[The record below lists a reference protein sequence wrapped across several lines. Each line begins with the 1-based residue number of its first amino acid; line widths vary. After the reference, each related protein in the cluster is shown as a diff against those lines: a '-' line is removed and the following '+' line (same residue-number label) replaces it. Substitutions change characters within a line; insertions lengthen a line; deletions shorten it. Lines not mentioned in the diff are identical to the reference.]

1 MTAAYVGTL
10 GRHLATFVDENYA
23 PYSTAFGTPSTSATS
38 IDARRQYDSGIPGAA
53 GTLSGITYLI
63 PGQTSNYNSLQV
75 SATKTMSRGFTV
87 SGFYVWSRALESANF
102 VENGL
107 QGAQDFGVAGKPF
120 TATNNSLGAL
130 GGGLQEERGLMPV
143 NHDSN
148 AAISGMWN
156 IDYVHG
162 NKIMQE
168 VANGWTITSVAYFIS
183 GAPFSMSTGSN
194 NNFDSANANRP
205 NAVPGVS
212 PKLPRG
218 CRVCASGSELSA
230 WFNKAAF
237 TPNGPGLGIGPGGAD
252 GNVGP
257 FSLNGPGLK
266 DMDAA
271 LLRNVN
277 FERGMVFQFR
287 AEITNVMNWV
297 NLSNPT
303 SSLSS
308 GNDGKITGA
317 TGTQRVIQLGGRLT
331 F

>member
-1 MTAAYVGTL
+1 M
-10 GRHLATFVDENYA
+10 E
-23 PYSTAFGTPSTSATS
+23 
-38 IDARRQYDSGIPGAA
+38 
-53 GTLSGITYLI
+53 
-63 PGQTSNYNSLQV
+63 
-75 SATKTMSRGFTV
+75 
-87 SGFYVWSRALESANF
+87 
-102 VENGL
+102 L

-120 TATNNSLGAL
+120 TASNNSLGAL

-143 NHDSN
+143 NHDST
-148 AAISGMWN
+148 ASISGLWN

-162 NKIMQE
+162 NKIIEE

-205 NAVPGVS
+205 NAVSGVS
-212 PKLPRG
+212 PILSPHR
-218 CRVCASGSELSA
+218 CRVCAASANGVTTA

-271 LLRNVN
+271 LYRNVN
-277 FERGMVFQFR
+277 FERGMTFQFR
-287 AEITNVMNWV
+287 AEFTNVMNWV